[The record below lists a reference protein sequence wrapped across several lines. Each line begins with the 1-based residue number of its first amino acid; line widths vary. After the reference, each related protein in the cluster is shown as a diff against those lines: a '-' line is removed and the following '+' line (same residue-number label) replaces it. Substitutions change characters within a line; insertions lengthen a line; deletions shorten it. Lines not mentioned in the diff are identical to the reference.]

1 MIVHF
6 SDGKVIVTPHEIV
19 VRLSS
24 SSATLQVQVDALQ
37 LILPAC
43 VLSANGAE
51 CKWSIKL
58 DNEEQVRTISDETGI
73 AILSL

>member
-24 SSATLQVQVDALQ
+24 SSATLQAQVDALQ